1 MTKCKVRKEKDRLII
16 ELPLDII
23 PKGGE
28 TADDWVDVF
37 PLKDGF
43 FLIGRLPSAEPKS
56 AEKKVPSAG
65 LPAAEK
71 KAPPTEKKGG
81 LSDEELGVLRKLDSF
96 RFSQRMPG
104 SVNAVLSPK
113 EKRTLDGLIQK
124 RFVTIYYGGK
134 YSKTGVYN
142 IPKNI
147 YPLLK
152 KSRKESR
159 KERADPS
166 SVEHMERYGYMV
178 VENERDAKRIGAMLE
193 ERIKDG
199 RVIGVRAFDRKFYL
213 ATKQF
218 FSANEKR
225 VREELGKSEKSAGE
239 ISSSLKMDEN
249 ACMTLLAILCDA
261 GDAIE
266 KKKGVFAII

>member
-16 ELPLDII
+16 ELSLDII

-37 PLKDGF
+37 PLKNGF
-43 FLIGRLPSAEPKS
+43 FLIGRLPSAEKKVLPT
-56 AEKKVPSAG
+56 EKKV
-65 LPAAEK
+65 LPA
-71 KAPPTEKKGG
+71 EKKGG

-113 EKRTLDGLIQK
+113 EKRTLDGLIKK

-225 VREELGKSEKSAGE
+225 VREELGKNEKSVGE
-239 ISSSLKMDEN
+239 ISSSLKMDEG